1 MRYIELNPVR
11 AGMVIDPTDYP
22 WSIYHCNAL
31 RQVNDLVVPHPEYQ
45 SLGESKD
52 ARQAVYRKLFKRHL
66 SENSITE
73 IREATNKAWVLG
85 NDRFKQ
91 RIKEHLGRRVEPKAK
106 ARGGGRKSEQFNANR
121 VFSLDENTSS

>member
-11 AGMVIDPTDYP
+11 ADMVVDPADYP
-22 WSIYHCNAL
+22 WSSYHHNAL
-31 RQVNDLVVPHPEYQ
+31 GQPSDLVVPHPEYLR
-45 SLGESKD
+45 LGESNE
-52 ARQAVYRKLFKRHL
+52 ARQTAYRDLFKHQL

-91 RIKEHLGRRVEPKAK
+91 CIQQQLGRRVEPKA
-106 ARGGGRKSEQFNANR
+106 RGGDRKSEQFNANR
-121 VFSLDENTSS
+121 VPSFGGTTSS